1 VQQSSRT
8 QFTRWRITR
17 SVGDFAILA
26 ITAGVVIGLVALA
39 VVLINRED
47 ATRAADDART
57 AILAEGT
64 LSAAASVEN
73 AASQTALA
81 VTLATASDGAA
92 QDIVPAAVGALGQ
105 TADELNRRF
114 EVLANELTP
123 AELTESTEAL
133 ARFEAATQVFIA
145 ASVIG
150 DADAVEDASS
160 ERTAAHN
167 ELVDEL
173 VAIRDTH
180 VQAVLLAGQ
189 GFGRVADAV
198 RFMMFFLVPLMLVI
212 LYRRSARRSEDA
224 RRLEEALASERVL
237 AQSRDDFIADLSHEL
252 RTPLTGIYGFAL
264 ALGDSSSLGD
274 EDREFAKHIAA
285 EAAELNRMVDDLIA
299 TGRIAAGTLSM
310 STEDL
315 RLEPVVS
322 EVANVF
328 AMRGIPVTV
337 RVPDLVVRADRM
349 GLRQL
354 TLNLISNAARHGGSE
369 ISVEAVMREGVV
381 SMRVIDD
388 GPGVPADIEPY
399 LFNRY
404 LHGGGRALLSGS
416 VGLGTAVAATYA
428 ESFGGSIEYLRT
440 DDRTVFEVRL
450 PAVVSHAEPA
460 LV

>member
-1 VQQSSRT
+1 MRG
-8 QFTRWRITR
+8 RITR
-17 SVGDFAILA
+17 SVADFAILA
-26 ITAGVVIGLVALA
+26 ITAGVIVALVALA
-39 VVLINRED
+39 VVLVNRED
-47 ATRAADDART
+47 ASRTADNARI

-73 AASQTALA
+73 AASQTVLA
-81 VTLATASDGAA
+81 VTLATASDGVA
-92 QDIVPAAVGALGQ
+92 QDIVSAATGALNQ
-105 TADELNRRF
+105 TSDELSRRF
-114 EVLANELTP
+114 EVLANELAP
-123 AELTESTEAL
+123 ADLAGPAEAL
-133 ARFEAATQVFIA
+133 ARFDAATQVFIA
-145 ASVIG
+145 TSVTG
-150 DADAVEDASS
+150 DTDALADASS

-173 VAIRDTH
+173 VTIRDTH
-180 VQAVLLAGQ
+180 VQSVLLAGR
-189 GFGRVADAV
+189 GLGRVADAV

-212 LYRRSARRSEDA
+212 LYRRGARRREDA
-224 RRLEEALASERVL
+224 RRLEEALASERAL

-264 ALGDSSSLGD
+264 ALGDSSSLVD
-274 EDREFAKHIAA
+274 EDREFAQHIVT
-285 EAAELNRMVDDLIA
+285 EAAELNRMVDDLIT
-299 TGRIAAGTLSM
+299 TGRIAAGTLAM

-315 RLEPVVS
+315 LLEPVVS

-328 AMRGIPVTV
+328 AMRGIPVSV

-354 TLNLISNAARHGGSE
+354 TLNLISNAARHGGPE

-416 VGLGTAVAATYA
+416 VGLGTAVAAAYA

-440 DDRTVFEVRL
+440 DDRTIFEVRL